1 MSRTKWVPAVVVGL
15 IVAGCQGA
23 QTPPADASREARLAS
38 LDTRIEASRRAWP
51 AWESW
56 FADLERLGVDDHAAN
71 LYHRAG
77 TGRVLYGTNLM
88 AEITEGTVP
97 SGPGPLATIL
107 YLARQLEAAG
117 VDLLLLPI
125 PPRESTYPDLLG
137 IPTPLGPGETPPL
150 LDLRLREF
158 YRKLEESG
166 IEVVDLQPAFLARRF
181 RTVDG
186 PPSEPGPFT
195 ELLFRRQD
203 THWTTY
209 GASVAAEV
217 VAEHI
222 RRYLWF
228 AEAKRRFGEARVV
241 EESRWQRS
249 RGSIARRLVEAGR
262 LDPDSP
268 VELFLERR
276 AVVRGEQWSW
286 NDRTSPIVIIG
297 DSFSNPVYGF
307 ADHLLKELGFR
318 VDLMYVPGGIQRSS
332 EALRLRGDGLAGK
345 RLLIWEFASFALA
358 SPRMWQTVDV
368 IGRPRTF
375 RPN

>member
-1 MSRTKWVPAVVVGL
+1 ML
-15 IVAGCQGA
+15 
-23 QTPPADASREARLAS
+23 
-38 LDTRIEASRRAWP
+38 
-51 AWESW
+51 
-56 FADLERLGVDDHAAN
+56 
-71 LYHRAG
+71 
-77 TGRVLYGTNLM
+77 TGPL
-88 AEITEGTVP
+88 TVP
-97 SGPGPLATIL
+97 
-107 YLARQLEAAG
+107 RW
-117 VDLLLLPI
+117 
-125 PPRESTYPDLLG
+125 PPKSWRN
-137 IPTPLGPGETPPL
+137 
-150 LDLRLREF
+150 
-158 YRKLEESG
+158 
-166 IEVVDLQPAFLARRF
+166 
-181 RTVDG
+181 
-186 PPSEPGPFT
+186 
-195 ELLFRRQD
+195 
-203 THWTTY
+203 
-209 GASVAAEV
+209 ASVAT
-217 VAEHI
+217 
-222 RRYLWF
+222 YWF
-228 AEAKRRFGEARVV
+228 AEVKRRFGEARVV

-276 AVVRGEQWSW
+276 VVVRGEQWSW